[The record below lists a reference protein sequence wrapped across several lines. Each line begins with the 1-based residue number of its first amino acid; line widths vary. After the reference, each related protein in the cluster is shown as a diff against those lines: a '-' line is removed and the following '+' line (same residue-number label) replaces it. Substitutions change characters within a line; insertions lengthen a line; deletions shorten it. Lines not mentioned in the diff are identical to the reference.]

1 MHAVILSERWVNC
14 NPPLPPMAQ
23 LLTLTAGAFH
33 SSASNIKNICTNL
46 WHFDANMKRFWNANK
61 NYSTYFEGNVV
72 WIFQVPNVFV
82 RKSSLGKYT
91 QYSSR
96 KYLFYFS
103 KNPDSEVSRH
113 ICWLDNPRIRSAGQR
128 KFPETAHKLL
138 TPSLHYTQTYFQKG
152 EFHSFHFKVSFWTIY
167 LDHNRTHKI

>member
-1 MHAVILSERWVNC
+1 
-14 NPPLPPMAQ
+14 
-23 LLTLTAGAFH
+23 
-33 SSASNIKNICTNL
+33 
-46 WHFDANMKRFWNANK
+46 MKRFWNANK
-61 NYSTYFEGNVV
+61 NQSTYFEGKVAQIMILKKRGLDFSSTQCV
-72 WIFQVPNVFV
+72 CAKIKISSE
-82 RKSSLGKYT
+82 KSLRWALGHIRKYT
-91 QYSSR
+91 QYTSR

-167 LDHNRTHKI
+167 FDHNRTHKI